1 MDNKSKIRAMLA
13 AASNSLLAR
22 VLEDTLNK
30 KELDVIFPW
39 LGAEIREN
47 PCIMNEFETYIRASY
62 PQVGDRSLS
71 SIRRSSQG
79 FIEVWFKPAMAEY
92 WATYR
97 TGRNTAGGFFEDFR
111 IRGGY
116 TADQWRE
123 VDEDVYQRAETAL
136 ANYVPASRRKAWR

>member
-1 MDNKSKIRAMLA
+1 MSLLHWLKEVRAGGDPPRKETVMDNESKIRAMLA

-47 PCIMNEFETYIRASY
+47 
-62 PQVGDRSLS
+62 
-71 SIRRSSQG
+71 
-79 FIEVWFKPAMAEY
+79 
-92 WATYR
+92 
-97 TGRNTAGGFFEDFR
+97 
-111 IRGGY
+111 
-116 TADQWRE
+116 
-123 VDEDVYQRAETAL
+123 RAETAL